1 MNNNNLNY
9 NQDNNNQNNNLDYN
23 NQNNNQYY
31 NNQYYNN
38 QNNNHNHIDYNMSSL
53 HFTINQY
60 INYNSNV
67 LNLLIDNNNIMHRF
81 TRHIDYYYRNHLT
94 NNMQNHNNPNYYN
107 PNYYNPNYYNQW
119 YNYYNQN
126 TINNHSDNDDE
137 NNYYNYYNNLDNDN
151 GNNDNGNNDNGNNNN
166 DNNDYDDIHNNDN
179 DENTE
184 ITSMTIP
191 INLERG
197 LNNENREYF
206 RNLSQE
212 NISTIIENNIEKT
225 TFNLVDNP
233 NDTICAI
240 CQDDFE
246 SDTEVGVMKHCNHIF
261 KYDSLITWIHQKHTC
276 PKCRYNILTNTNMIC
291 YNDSMVH
298 SDYRSL
304 NHNSSFILTYRQFR
318 ELLVVMFANNN
329 ITLVQ

>member
-1 MNNNNLNY
+1 
-9 NQDNNNQNNNLDYN
+9 
-23 NQNNNQYY
+23 
-31 NNQYYNN
+31 
-38 QNNNHNHIDYNMSSL
+38 
-53 HFTINQY
+53 
-60 INYNSNV
+60 
-67 LNLLIDNNNIMHRF
+67 
-81 TRHIDYYYRNHLT
+81 
-94 NNMQNHNNPNYYN
+94 MQNHNNPNYYN
-107 PNYYNPNYYNQW
+107 PNYYNPNYYNP
-119 YNYYNQN
+119 NYYNQN

-137 NNYYNYYNNLDNDN
+137 NNYYNNLDNGN
-151 GNNDNGNNDNGNNNN
+151 G
-166 DNNDYDDIHNNDN
+166 NNDYDDIHNNDNDENDEN

-212 NISTIIENNIEKT
+212 NIYTIIENNIEKT
-225 TFNLVDNP
+225 TYNLVDNP

-261 KYDSLITWIHQKHTC
+261 KYDSLITWIRQKHTC

-298 SDYRSL
+298 GDYRSL

-318 ELLVVMFANNN
+318 ELLVVMFSNNN
-329 ITLVQ
+329 ITLTQ